1 MRFVEFPNL
10 IIKDGEDGGSRV
22 TVLQLGGK
30 WMGKKVVLGLLLV
43 GLEGCSEDILEARGT

>member
-1 MRFVEFPNL
+1 MRFVEFSNL
-10 IIKDGEDGGSRV
+10 IIKYGGDGGSRV

-43 GLEGCSEDILEARGT
+43 GLEGSSEDILEARGT